1 MERITFHE
9 TGVTKIDSSAAGF
22 TVSVAVFEVW
32 VLSMLTA
39 FILVVPV
46 ARDVAS
52 PDELIDATVG
62 AEESQSTD
70 DVRSWVDLSVKVPI
84 ATNCCVL
91 PRGMAVFVGV
101 IVNDVRR
108 AGVTVSDADV
118 ETTELYVA
126 IMMVVP
132 VLTEVTS
139 PFVPNVLNVATDV
152 SKDIHVTKEVRS
164 CVALFTSVPEAVN
177 CCIVPFAMLAL
188 AGLTTIDATGEDMRS
203 AVPVIPA

>member
-1 MERITFHE
+1 M
-9 TGVTKIDSSAAGF
+9 
-22 TVSVAVFEVW
+22 FEV
-32 VLSMLTA
+32 LSKLTA
-39 FILVVPV
+39 VILVVPV

-62 AEESQSTD
+62 AEEIQSTD
-70 DVRSWVDLSVKVPI
+70 DVKSWIDVSEKVPI
-84 ATNCCVL
+84 AINCCVL

-101 IVNDVRR
+101 IVNDVRI
-108 AGVTVSDADV
+108 AGVTVSVADV

-126 IMMVVP
+126 KMAVVP

-139 PFVPNVLNVATDV
+139 PFVPDVLNVATV
-152 SKDIHVTKEVRS
+152 LTEDIHVTQGVRS
-164 CVALFTSVPEAVN
+164 CLALFTSVPEAVN
-177 CCIVPFAMLAL
+177 CCVVPLAMLAL